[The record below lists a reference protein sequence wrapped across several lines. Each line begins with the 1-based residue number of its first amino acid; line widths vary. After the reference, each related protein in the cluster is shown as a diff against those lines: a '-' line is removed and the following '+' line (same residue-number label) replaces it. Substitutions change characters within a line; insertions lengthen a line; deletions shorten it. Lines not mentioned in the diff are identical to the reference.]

1 MLINIEIIWN
11 LKLIMARIVAFF
23 ICYLCDYSK
32 CVIMKSF
39 ERIVVNK
46 EYLPFEYSESFEFS
60 TNSI

>member
-1 MLINIEIIWN
+1 
-11 LKLIMARIVAFF
+11 MARIVAFF